1 MDTITKGR
9 LGYNILEKELLKRD
23 WEIYLPLLENTKID
37 CIIIKNEK
45 IIKLQIKTIQIDNG
59 RKVLPVRKI
68 SHNQGEYK
76 IHHYTKNEI
85 DYFIGVDLE
94 TEELYIIPINF
105 IEKYKSSIG
114 INTLQ
119 PYKNNF
125 SQMEPIIGD
134 NNSGADD
141 IGETLTGNTEGTE

>member
-23 WEIYLPLLENTKID
+23 YEIYLPLLENTKTD
-37 CIIIKNEK
+37 CIIIKNGS

-76 IHHYTKNEI
+76 VHRYSKDEV

-94 TEELYIIPINF
+94 TEDLYIIPIEF
-105 IEKYKSSIG
+105 IEKYKSSVG

-125 SQMEPIIGD
+125 SLMEPIVGD
-134 NNSGADD
+134 SDSGVDD
-141 IGETLTGNTEGTE
+141 IGEALTGNTEGTE